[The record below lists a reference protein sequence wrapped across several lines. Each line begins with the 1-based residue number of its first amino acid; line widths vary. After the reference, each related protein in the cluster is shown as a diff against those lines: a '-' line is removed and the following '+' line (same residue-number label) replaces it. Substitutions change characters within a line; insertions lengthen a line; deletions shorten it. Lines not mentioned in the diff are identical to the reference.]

1 MHALAYHMETV
12 EHSLLVMVIALGFV
26 ANNLL
31 AWSVTSVI
39 SPTSQLI
46 YPVKQV
52 TSLPCRQQMK
62 LWSELDE
69 SCKIPLPIIEWADYD
84 RYRDK
89 DVVKGTPYN
98 SIYTVLWWATYPG
111 QWDMD
116 KGDHAG
122 IDIASAKWTPLYAIA
137 HGIVTFA
144 WEQIGY
150 GNVVKI
156 MFHYKGEHY
165 HAVYAHMDT
174 ISVSK
179 WDILEQGQLVGTIG
193 NSGST
198 FGALGGN
205 HVHFEI
211 DRDSKGSPMF
221 YYAGCPALVDE
232 KKTFTQITNGWL
244 CRSYRE
250 KAQVDPIAFIESS
263 KGKQVATTTL
273 VAGVAYTN
281 PISNKDTVSKIL
293 PEFVELKKINA
304 AKLTKDAISFVKDR
318 DIQLV
323 ATYPKTM
330 KLKEKWTLQVY
341 VTKKWSAKL
350 FEWPLPAAFSLVSST
365 NGLTP
370 SLKSLQYLKK
380 GTQTVEFT
388 ASKKGVQTLSITLW
402 GQTIGT
408 IQVNVK

>member
-1 MHALAYHMETV
+1 
-12 EHSLLVMVIALGFV
+12 MVIAFGFA
-26 ANNLL
+26 ANSLL
-31 AWSVTSVI
+31 AWTSTSVI
-39 SPTSQLI
+39 NSTSELI
-46 YPVKQV
+46 YPVKKV
-52 TSLPCRQQMK
+52 TTLPCRQQMK
-62 LWSELDE
+62 VWSELDD
-69 SCKIPLPIIEWADYD
+69 SCKINLPIIEGGDYD

-89 DVVKGTPYN
+89 EVMKWTPYN
-98 SIYTVLWWATYPG
+98 SIYTVLRWATYPG
-111 QWDMD
+111 QRDMD
-116 KGDHAG
+116 AGDHAG
-122 IDIASAKWTPLYAIA
+122 VDIASAKWTPLYAVA

-144 WEQIGY
+144 GEQPGY

-156 MFHYKGEHY
+156 MFHYKGAHY
-165 HAVYAHMDT
+165 HAVYGHMNS

-179 WDILEQGQLVGTIG
+179 WDMVEQGTQIG
-193 NSGST
+193 ELWNSWST
-198 FGALGGN
+198 FWALGGN

-211 DRDSKGSPMF
+211 NRDNKGSSMF

-250 KAQVDPIAFIESS
+250 KAQLDPIAFIESS
-263 KGKQVATTTL
+263 RGKKVASLTPLVWNVSHSSAPVTT
-273 VAGVAYTN
+273 A
-281 PISNKDTVSKIL
+281 VSSKVL

-350 FEWPLPAAFSLVSST
+350 FEWPLPAAFSLISST

-380 GTQTVEFT
+380 GIQTVEFT
-388 ASKKGVQTLSITLW
+388 ASKKWLQKLSITLG